1 MKKNFIKK
9 CNYIGI
15 LIQIILILF
24 ANVNAQESPE
34 KEKGLIDVSGFFDSA
49 HHWRD
54 ITDDSQVFLALP
66 GQKDYKPVQVKEIAD
81 NILLYQQKNGG
92 WPKNYDMLAILT
104 NEQKAILKKGRDSLH
119 TSFDNGATYSQVEYL
134 AKAYDRIK
142 DERYKDACL
151 KGIDFILE
159 AQYPN
164 GGWPQFYPDTSGYR
178 KYITFNDDAMTG
190 IMNVL
195 HKIVQNNPVYSF
207 VDSGRREKVNKAFNK
222 GIDSILKCQIV
233 ENGKLTVWCQ
243 QHDNIDFHPQGAR
256 TFELPSK
263 CGEESTGITLLLMSI
278 EYPDKKII
286 NSVEGAVN
294 WFKYSE
300 IHGIKVERVKAPKV
314 VFKYR
319 TSVTDK
325 KVISDPSAPP
335 IWARFYTLKGN
346 KPFFTDRNSVP
357 VDSLSKVG
365 RERRD
370 GYTWYTYE
378 PQKVL
383 DEYPKWIEKIKKFK
397 D

>member
-1 MKKNFIKK
+1 MKIV
-9 CNYIGI
+9 I
-15 LIQIILILF
+15 LIIILLQI
-24 ANVNAQESPE
+24 NTYSQNSSV
-34 KEKGLIDVSGFFDSA
+34 KENGTIDVSGFFDSA
-49 HHWRD
+49 HHWYD
-54 ITDDSQVFLALP
+54 ITDNGQAFLPLP
-66 GQKDYKPVQVKEIAD
+66 
-81 NILLYQQKNGG
+81 NQKNGG
-92 WPKNYDMLAILT
+92 WAKNYDMLAILT
-104 NEQKAILKKGRDSLH
+104 DKQKSILKEGRDSLH
-119 TSFDNGATYSQVEYL
+119 TSFDNGATYSQIDYL
-134 AKAYDRIK
+134 AKEYNLLNDK
-142 DERYKDACL
+142 KYKEACL
-151 KGIDFILE
+151 KGIDFILK
-159 AQYPN
+159 AQYSN

-195 HKIVQNNPVYSF
+195 LQIVQNNPVYSF
-207 VDSGRREKVNKAFNK
+207 VNSGRHEKVNKAFNK
-222 GIDSILKCQIV
+222 GIDCILKCQIV

-263 CGEESTGITLLLMSI
+263 CGEESTGIVLLLMSI
-278 EYPDKKII
+278 EHPYKEII

-294 WFKYSE
+294 WFKDSE

-325 KVISDPSAPP
+325 KIVSDPSAPP

-346 KPFFTDRNSVP
+346 KPFFTDRNSIP

-383 DEYPKWIEKIKKFK
+383 DEYPKWIEKTKKPVRRSSKNKVGLK

>member
-1 MKKNFIKK
+1 MYKFPKPLIINFF
-9 CNYIGI
+9 
-15 LIQIILILF
+15 IILIVGF
-24 ANVNAQESPE
+24 QTISYPQNGIKDSSTF
-34 KEKGLIDVSGFFDSA
+34 DVSGFLDSA
-49 HHWRD
+49 HHWKD
-54 ITDDSQVFLALP
+54 ITDHNQAFLP
-66 GQKDYKPVQVKEIAD
+66 VRDQKYYKPNQIKEIAD

-104 NEQKAILKKGRDSLH
+104 PEQKAILKKGRDSSH

-134 AKAYDRIK
+134 AKAYSKLK
-142 DERYKDACL
+142 DEKYKQACL
-151 KGIDFILE
+151 KGIDFILK
-159 AQYPN
+159 AQYSN

-178 KYITFNDDAMTG
+178 KYITFNDDAMVG

-195 HKIVQNNPVYSF
+195 HHIVQNKPYYSF
-207 VDSGRREKVNKAFNK
+207 IDKDVHEKVNEAFNR
-222 GIDSILKCQIV
+222 GINCILKCQIK
-233 ENGKLTVWCQ
+233 EDGKLTVWCQ
-243 QHDNIDFHPQGAR
+243 QHDNIDFHPCGAR

-278 EYPDKKII
+278 EHPNKEII
-286 NSVEGAVN
+286 NSVRSAVD
-294 WFKYSE
+294 WFKNSE
-300 IHGIKVERVKAPKV
+300 IHGIKVERIKAPKV

-325 KVISDPSAPP
+325 KVVKDPAAPP

-357 VDSLSKVG
+357 VYSLSEVG

-383 DEYPKWIEKIKKFK
+383 DEFPAWNERVEKIKN
-397 D
+397 

>member
-1 MKKNFIKK
+1 MKKNLIEK
-9 CNYIGI
+9 CNYIRI
-15 LIQIILILF
+15 LIPVILLLF
-24 ANVNAQESPE
+24 ANVNAQESAE
-34 KEKGLIDVSGFFDSA
+34 KEPGIIDVSGFFDSA

-66 GQKDYKPVQVKEIAD
+66 GQKDYKPAQVKEIAD

-104 NEQKAILKKGRDSLH
+104 DEQKAILKKGKDSLH

-142 DERYKDACL
+142 DEKYKNACL
-151 KGIDFILE
+151 KGIDFMLS

-190 IMNVL
+190 IMNVF
-195 HKIVQNNPVYSF
+195 HNIIQNKKYFSF
-207 VDSGRREKVNKAFNK
+207 VDKDRREKVITSFNK
-222 GIDSILKCQIV
+222 GIDCILKCQIKDD
-233 ENGKLTVWCQ
+233 GKLTVWCQ
-243 QHDNIDFHPQGAR
+243 QHDNVDFHPQGAR

-263 CGEESTGITLLLMSI
+263 CGEESTGIVLLLMSI
-278 EYPDKKII
+278 EHPSKEII
-286 NSVEGAVN
+286 NSVKSAVN
-294 WFKYSE
+294 WFENSE
-300 IHGIKVERVKAPKV
+300 IQGIKVVRVKAPEV

-325 KVISDPSAPP
+325 KVVSDKSAPP
-335 IWARFYTLKGN
+335 IWARFYTLKEN
-346 KPFFTDRNSVP
+346 KPFFTDRNSIP
-357 VDSLSKVG
+357 VDSLSKIG

-383 DEYPKWIEKIKKFK
+383 DKFPAWSERLK